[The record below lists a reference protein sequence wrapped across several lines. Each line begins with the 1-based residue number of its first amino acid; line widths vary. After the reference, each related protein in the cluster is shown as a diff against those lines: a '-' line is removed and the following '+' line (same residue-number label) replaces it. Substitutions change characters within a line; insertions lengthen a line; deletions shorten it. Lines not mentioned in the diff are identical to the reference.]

1 MNGFWLFG
9 YLVRSV
15 PSSSPADP
23 IRRIGAFRA
32 AFLCRVGAPR
42 SIGRG
47 PAEAGLSGV
56 YEWFLVVRVSG
67 AFLSVCTASRFIHYT
82 TAVVALP
89 GLFRCTCRSCE
100 RPRQFPWA
108 SPGA

>member
-1 MNGFWLFG
+1 MVF
-9 YLVRSV
+9 LVVRVS
-15 PSSSPADP
+15 
-23 IRRIGAFRA
+23 GAFRA
-32 AFLCRVGAPR
+32 IEQPRRPHPPDRCVSCGVLCRVGAAR